1 MGHLKVIGI
10 KFIVIAVVIY
20 SLFGILYNATLMNLF
35 WISLLITGI
44 SYLIGD
50 LFILRKFGNIKA
62 TIADFG
68 LSFISIWILGSLFF
82 TESMP
87 TIILSLAG
95 ALFITCCEPF
105 IHLYLENQLS
115 DDDEKDVRTKNQL
128 QTEFAEETDT
138 QSITQRKKGREDK

>member
-1 MGHLKVIGI
+1 MDSVVHLKVIGI

-20 SLFGILYNATLMNLF
+20 SLFCILYNATLMNLF

-87 TIILSLAG
+87 TIKI
-95 ALFITCCEPF
+95 
-105 IHLYLENQLS
+105 
-115 DDDEKDVRTKNQL
+115 
-128 QTEFAEETDT
+128 
-138 QSITQRKKGREDK
+138 GRAHV

>member
-1 MGHLKVIGI
+1 M
-10 KFIVIAVVIY
+10 IVISIKCIIIGLVII
-20 SLFGILYNATLMNLF
+20 SHICILYHATLMNLF

-95 ALFITCCEPF
+95 ALFIPCCEPF
-105 IHLYLENQLS
+105 ILLYIENQLS
-115 DDDEKDVRTKNQL
+115 DVDDKDVRTKNQL